1 MVETFLLHVIPLQI
15 HTHNPKF
22 NMTGDFLDIGCGNGA
37 YLQVMA
43 NRGWNVWG
51 VEPSRAGAF
60 AAKTVGFDVYHGT
73 LLEANYSSSSFDYV
87 RCNHSFEH
95 VPNPVDVL
103 HEIHRILRPG
113 GKLFIG
119 IPNVGSM
126 SFRIFGRYWWYLCAP
141 VHTYNYSDKV
151 ITRLL
156 HKSGFQ
162 INKVHY
168 NADFWGLLGSL
179 QIFVNRNTGQKADD
193 GWLIRNRLLRII
205 TSLIEKCI
213 DIVRMGDVI
222 EIICEKRE
230 HSIDV

>member
-1 MVETFLLHVIPLQI
+1 LESQMLVACHFVYLAA
-15 HTHNPKF
+15 
-22 NMTGDFLDIGCGNGA
+22 TGGIS
-37 YLQVMA
+37 V
-43 NRGWNVWG
+43 
-51 VEPSRAGAF
+51 
-60 AAKTVGFDVYHGT
+60 H
-73 LLEANYSSSSFDYV
+73 
-87 RCNHSFEH
+87 RCTRTT
-95 VPNPVDVL
+95 
-103 HEIHRILRPG
+103 IQ
-113 GKLFIG
+113 
-119 IPNVGSM
+119 
-126 SFRIFGRYWWYLCAP
+126 
-141 VHTYNYSDKV
+141 
-151 ITRLL
+151 TRLL